1 MKRAVNLTID
11 TETLDRVEAMR
22 GMVKRSTIID
32 DLLKR
37 GLECRELSVVNKNG
51 GNENG

>member
-11 TETLDRVEAMR
+11 TETLDRVEAIR

-32 DLLKR
+32 ALLKR
-37 GLECRELSVVNKNG
+37 GLESGGMPVVNKIG
-51 GNENG
+51 ANE